1 METFPHPCPSL
12 PQTYGNR
19 IHHPALYIF
28 PEVGEIFTECWWR
41 CLTGKQSL
49 SHGNEEMCKHTG
61 NMTMCLSRWHQSPL
75 TTDSRQHCRKWTIQ
89 GNRALALLCNST
101 LLFPEPSRR
110 KQKVNPRQ
118 PKTHEITQLPI
129 TKHNSRTWPAQQ
141 VSQVFLA
148 RYLSFQQR
156 CCRFFQKCCLLKQT
170 GQIVVEMLRK
180 CQSAKCQKD
189 FD

>member
-1 METFPHPCPSL
+1 METFPPPQPSPDL
-12 PQTYGNR
+12 WEQEPSSSTLYLLWGGWDIHWVLMTTSDWQAVIIPWEWGNVQT
-19 IHHPALYIF
+19 H
-28 PEVGEIFTECWWR
+28 W
-41 CLTGKQSL
+41 
-49 SHGNEEMCKHTG
+49 KHDHV
-61 NMTMCLSRWHQSPL
+61 SRWHQSPL
-75 TTDSRQHCRKWTIQ
+75 TTDSSQHCRQWTTQ
-89 GNRALALLCNST
+89 GSRALAGLCNST

-118 PKTHEITQLPI
+118 PKTHEMTQLPI

-141 VSQVFLA
+141 VSQAFLA

-156 CCRFFQKCCLLKQT
+156 CCSFFQKCCLLKQT
-170 GQIVVEMLRK
+170 GQIVVEMLRE

>member
-1 METFPHPCPSL
+1 METFPPAPVFPTTMGTGTIIQHFISSL
-12 PQTYGNR
+12 RWVRY
-19 IHHPALYIF
+19 
-28 PEVGEIFTECWWR
+28 
-41 CLTGKQSL
+41 SL
-49 SHGNEEMCKHTG
+49 SVDDNVWLASSHYPMGMRKCANTLETWPCVCHAG
-61 NMTMCLSRWHQSPL
+61 INHLSPQRAVSTAQ
-75 TTDSRQHCRKWTIQ
+75 WTIQ
-89 GNRALALLCNST
+89 GNRALAVLCNST

-129 TKHNSRTWPAQQ
+129 TKHNSRTCPAQQ

-156 CCRFFQKCCLLKQT
+156 CCSFFQKCCLLKQT
-170 GQIVVEMLRK
+170 GQIVVEMLRE